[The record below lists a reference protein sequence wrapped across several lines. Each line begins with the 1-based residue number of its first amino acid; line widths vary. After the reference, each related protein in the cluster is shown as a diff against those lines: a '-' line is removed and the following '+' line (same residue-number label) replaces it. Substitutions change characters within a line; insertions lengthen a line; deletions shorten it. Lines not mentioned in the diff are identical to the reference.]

1 MPPGLFLTGRMKPIL
16 SLVCLVVSGSMALA
30 VPAAPTEL
38 KAKVIPN
45 KLGLDL
51 NEYGLSWKGEGFQSW
66 QILVASSEARLAAE
80 VGDLWDSGR
89 NPVIE
94 GARPAR
100 YRGEALSDGAAVW
113 WKVRGFDDKEKAGP
127 WSEPQALKVPDQEE
141 ESRNQVVLVGGTL
154 ISRMDKHGYLEHAI
168 TVNWPGHDI
177 SFRNLGWPADDVFG
191 TARSEFGSAHNTRS
205 WQPPKGQTGF
215 GFEKLK
221 GQLAETRPSTIIIGY
236 GAEAAFAD
244 TDEKMGFF
252 EAGYRGLVEALEK
265 TGSTLILLSPVAQV
279 PSGVVLPTDQAD
291 VHNERLARA
300 SAFIRALGKERRHLA
315 IDLLSKSPFGKEAAS
330 SYQNGLHLNGDG
342 YRRLAIHLGEE
353 LELESVAAAVAQ
365 PAPANLERT
374 RLGVRYDLALHQ
386 LPSLLHGP
394 VSPAGKGRARIWI
407 DGEEVVVDAR
417 DGAVRSGPDYDQSGK
432 LRDVIIEKNKLH
444 RYKLNPINKAYIF
457 LFRRHEMGHLAY
469 EMKDFDE
476 LVKGKEQAIASLR
489 VPRRHRY
496 EQEDPREWKAPRN
509 YPDHEVPKDIPAPD
523 VDAELKAFKVAEG
536 FKVNLWARNP
546 VIFNPINMN
555 WDRHNRAWV
564 STSSTYPHIKPGR
577 IPNDRIVI
585 LEDTDRDGVAD
596 KHTVFAEGL
605 TVPHSVMPVEGG
617 AYVCSTTEV
626 LFLADH
632 DGDDRADEKHVI
644 FSGFGNADVHHMI
657 HGLRWAPWGDMFFT
671 QSIYINSFI
680 ETVHGPRRLNG
691 SGVWR
696 FRPETERIDVFSRG
710 RVNPW
715 GHALDY
721 HGNSFGTDG
730 AGGQGPHDLFPGSA
744 FGTAVGAPRVLRG
757 LVPGKPKNT
766 GAEFMTGR
774 HIPSRW
780 HGSMLGNDFRANRT
794 VRYSI
799 EESGSGFKSQEVE
812 TVLHSS
818 HRSYRPVDIK
828 MGPDGAVYIVD
839 WYNPIIDHGEVDF
852 HHPLRDKSHGRIW
865 RLTAIDQPLLDWPV
879 IAEATRDELFTHL
892 TSPEQYTRTQANREL
907 VRRKVSRADID
918 TWIGTLQPTA
928 PGYDHH
934 LLEALWLAIALNQKS
949 DGLEDGPLRS
959 ADPRIRAAAVRAV
972 GRTAEGLA
980 HLATAVH
987 DDHPRVRLAAVCALR
1002 DLGSRE
1008 ASDIVLGALDHEVD
1022 LNLDFALE
1030 MAVRDTRDA
1039 WLPAMQAGQKVFGG
1053 DANSLSYALNKV
1065 KDKRAIEGLAEI
1077 IAQGGLKDEA
1087 LENAVT
1093 TVSSLGSPEQVGSL
1107 LQKAQDNP
1115 AWLPAIARGVRYNT
1129 KEPPLKSRAMMFL
1142 NSKAGNV
1149 RIAAADLCGA
1159 WKVSSAEDLLAKN
1172 ASKATTV
1179 EEAQAMAGALAGI
1192 GATARLG
1199 QLSGEGQSSLLRVAA
1214 VAAASRVNPS
1224 SNAPKAAQLL
1234 SVLED
1239 PALAIV
1245 LVEAF
1250 LSRPEGPELLAK
1262 ALQESRMKEPVAL
1275 AANRIASAS
1284 GRNVPD
1290 LLAAL
1295 NRAGGLKPVSS
1306 NMSPGDRSK
1315 LIAEV
1320 KASGSAE
1327 RGGQIYQRTAMAC
1340 TTCHLVN
1347 GKGGKLGPDLSTVGS
1362 YMTPESLLES
1372 LLNPSTDI
1380 KQGYETVV
1388 VTRKDQTVVSGL
1400 LQRKTDTSVL
1410 VRDPSGKVVSIPAG
1424 EVAKVDTSPVSLMP
1438 PGLTSS
1444 LRRDELVDL
1453 MTFLTSLGVEPA
1465 GN

>member
-1 MPPGLFLTGRMKPIL
+1 MKPIL

-66 QILVASSEARLAAE
+66 QVLVASSEARLAAE

>member
-45 KLGLDL
+45 KLGLHL
-51 NEYGLSWKGEGFQSW
+51 NEYGLSWKGEGFQFW
-66 QILVASSEARLAAE
+66 QILVASSEARLAVE

-89 NPVIE
+89 NPVME
-94 GARPAR
+94 GPRPAR
-100 YRGEALSDGAAVW
+100 YRGEALPHGATVW
-113 WKVRGFDDKEKAGP
+113 WKVRGYDDKEEAGP
-127 WSEPQALKVPDQEE
+127 WSAPQALKVPAQEDD
-141 ESRNQVVLVGGTL
+141 SRNQVVLVGGTL

-221 GQLAETRPSTIIIGY
+221 GQLEETRPATIIVGY

-244 TDEKMGFF
+244 TDEKMGLF

-265 TGSTLILLSPVAQV
+265 TGSTLILLTPVAQV
-279 PSGVVLPTDQAD
+279 PSGEVLPVDQAN
-291 VHNERLARA
+291 VHNERLAKA
-300 SAFIRALGKERRHLA
+300 SAFIMALGKERGHLS
-315 IDLLSKSPFGKEAAS
+315 IDLLSKSPFGEEEAS

-342 YRRLAIHLGEE
+342 YRRLATHLGQE
-353 LELESVAAAVAQ
+353 LELESVAAAVTQ
-365 PAPANLERT
+365 PAPENPERT

-394 VSPAGKGRARIWI
+394 VSPAGKERARIWI
-407 DGEEVVVDAR
+407 DGEEVVVDAQ
-417 DGAVRSGPDYDQSGK
+417 DGAVRSGPDYEQSGK

-476 LVKGKEQAIASLR
+476 LVKGKEQAIANLR

-509 YPDHEVPKDIPAPD
+509 YPDHEVPKNIPAPD

-657 HGLRWAPWGDMFFT
+657 HGLRWSPWGDMFFT

-892 TSPEQYTRTQANREL
+892 TSPEQYARTQANREL

-918 TWIGTLQPTA
+918 TWIGTLEATD

-949 DGLEDGPLRS
+949 DGLEDRPLRS

-972 GRTAEGLA
+972 GRTVEGLA

-1002 DLGSRE
+1002 DLGTRE

-1065 KDKRAIEGLAEI
+1065 KDKRAIDGLVEVI
-1077 IAQGGLKDEA
+1077 SKGELKGETLD
-1087 LENAVT
+1087 NAVT
-1093 TVSSLGSPEQVGSL
+1093 TVASLGSPEQVGSL

-1115 AWLPAIARGVRYNT
+1115 SWLPAIAQGVQYNR

-1142 NSKAGNV
+1142 NSKVVDV

-1159 WKVSSAEDLLAKN
+1159 WKVNAAEDLLVKGASRAKTI
-1172 ASKATTV
+1172 K
-1179 EEAQAMAGALAGI
+1179 EAQAMAGALAGI
-1192 GATARLG
+1192 GATSRLG
-1199 QLSGEGQSSLLRVAA
+1199 QLSGANQASLLQVAA
-1214 VAAASRVNPS
+1214 VAAASRANPS
-1224 SNAPKAAQLL
+1224 ANAAKAAQLL
-1234 SVLED
+1234 GTLED
-1239 PALAIV
+1239 PVLAVV

-1250 LSRPEGPELLAK
+1250 LSRPEGPELLSK

-1284 GRNVPD
+1284 GRNVPE
-1290 LLAAL
+1290 LLSAL
-1295 NRAGGLKPVSS
+1295 NKAGGLKPVSS
-1306 NMSPGDRSK
+1306 KMSPEDRSK
-1315 LIAEV
+1315 LIADA
-1320 KASGSAE
+1320 KASGSAQ
-1327 RGGQIYQRTAMAC
+1327 RGEQIYQRTAMAC

-1410 VRDPSGKVVSIPAG
+1410 VRDPSGKVVSIPTG

>member
-205 WQPPKGQTGF
+205 WQPPKGQNGF